1 MENNEEKIPYKLILL
16 DIVIVFLIIG
26 LSFAVYNKT
35 HQPIKN
41 NVAPTGELAGKVF
54 DELDIKA
61 KSAYVYDVMKNKVLY
76 QKNDS
81 TQLPLASITKLM
93 TATVAMDL
101 VPQNSQITIKKEFLQ
116 EEGDSGLRDGE
127 IWNLKNLL
135 DFSLIVSSNDG
146 ARAVASVVGSK
157 ILKTEDMNIGRSEFV
172 NKMNEKAKE
181 IGLSQTYFVNE
192 SGLDE
197 KNGQSG
203 GMGSAQDVAK
213 MVEYILKN
221 KPEVLEA
228 TRYQSQQIAS
238 LSIVHKAQNTNVD
251 INKIPNIIGS
261 KTGYTDLAG
270 GNLAVVFDSSIGNPV
285 IVVVLGSTQEGRFD
299 DVLSLVDATMKYERN

>member
-26 LSFAVYNKT
+26 FFFAVYNKT

-41 NVAPTGELAGKVF
+41 NVAPTEELAKKVF

-61 KSAYVYDVMKNKVLY
+61 KSAYVYDVMKDKVLY

-101 VPQNSQITIKKEFLQ
+101 APQNSQITIKKEFLQ

-146 ARAVASVVGSK
+146 ARAVASVIGSK
-157 ILKTEDMNIGRSEFV
+157 FLKTEDMNIGRSEFV

-181 IGLSQTYFVNE
+181 IGLGQTYFLNE

-238 LSIVHKAQNTNVD
+238 LSTIHKAQNTNVD
-251 INKIPNIIGS
+251 INKIPSLIGS